1 MRSSV
6 IEEHYSMFDRV
17 TRVREKPL
25 LDDDELQEI
34 ITDRIDDDPV
44 FHLNNGRR
52 ARITVQ
58 VDDGE
63 ATLSGM
69 VRTASDRRKA
79 DIMARA
85 LGARTVAN
93 QLAVEENLPPKPSRR
108 RNHG

>member
-1 MRSSV
+1 
-6 IEEHYSMFDRV
+6 MFDRL
-17 TRVREKPL
+17 TREREKPL
-25 LDDDELQEI
+25 LDDDELQEL

-52 ARITVQ
+52 ARINVA

-85 LGARTVAN
+85 LGASTVHN
-93 QLAVEENLPPKPSRR
+93 QLNTEEENEARKRPRR
-108 RNHG
+108 AA

>member
-1 MRSSV
+1 
-6 IEEHYSMFDRV
+6 MFDRL
-17 TRVREKPL
+17 TREREKTL
-25 LDDDELQEI
+25 LDDDELQEL

-52 ARITVQ
+52 ARINVQ

-63 ATLSGM
+63 ATLAGM

-85 LGARTVAN
+85 LGARTVDN
-93 QLAVEENLPPKPSRR
+93 QLVVEDNLPPKTGRK